1 VARSLVDVRR
11 ATVDDLTEILDLWSQ
26 GREEVARLGR
36 PTVAAEQV
44 RSRLTEAVASGQVE
58 ILLARRE
65 GRPAGFL
72 ILRRSPLSF
81 VVEAPAL
88 CIDQLY
94 VAADARRLGVARA
107 MLSHVPGRAE
117 RLGAEQIVTSV
128 APWARDMHRFFARLG
143 FSPVT
148 VRRSVSPAVLRR
160 RLTGEQHRG
169 ALEDL
174 LSRRRS
180 LRARA
185 RRRPPVDPMDPEETP
200 PPVAA
205 PATT

>member
-1 VARSLVDVRR
+1 MSAATRASCVA
-11 ATVDDLTEILDLWSQ
+11 I
-26 GREEVARLGR
+26 
-36 PTVAAEQV
+36 
-44 RSRLTEAVASGQVE
+44 
-58 ILLARRE
+58 
-65 GRPAGFL
+65 
-72 ILRRSPLSF
+72 
-81 VVEAPAL
+81 
-88 CIDQLY
+88 
-94 VAADARRLGVARA
+94 
-107 MLSHVPGRAE
+107 
-117 RLGAEQIVTSV
+117 TSV

-185 RRRPPVDPMDPEETP
+185 RRQPVADPEETP
-200 PPVAA
+200 PSVAT
-205 PATT
+205 PIAT